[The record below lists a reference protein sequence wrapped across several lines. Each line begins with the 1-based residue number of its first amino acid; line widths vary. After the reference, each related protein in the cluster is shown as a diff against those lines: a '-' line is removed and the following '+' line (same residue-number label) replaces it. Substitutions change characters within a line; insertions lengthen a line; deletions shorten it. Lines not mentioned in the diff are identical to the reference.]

1 MNLFYQ
7 TFIEGCSTRSL
18 RDNKSVGHLRQS
30 PFVIT
35 KYDRIAE
42 CRRKSMLTLPLD
54 TRVTIWLLLIDIH
67 CKSIGY
73 VLPIYESWSSWL
85 CADLNTGNV

>member
-1 MNLFYQ
+1 MSTHLKLKFFIMILVIIPQRPKNKQVIMNMLYQ

-18 RDNKSVGHLRQS
+18 RDNKSAGHLCQS

-42 CRRKSMLTLPLD
+42 CRSKIN
-54 TRVTIWLLLIDIH
+54 V
-67 CKSIGY
+67 
-73 VLPIYESWSSWL
+73 
-85 CADLNTGNV
+85 DLAT